1 MARPLRAAV
10 QVPLLV
16 EGPGPWK
23 ARILSFF
30 FSSENDCVAEL
41 EARSL
46 AARVLV
52 ERAASHSRPR
62 KGLLK
67 EKVLIACYGYIE
79 VYVIQ
84 KRS

>member
-1 MARPLRAAV
+1 MAHLSQADLQA
-10 QVPLLV
+10 PLLV

-23 ARILSFF
+23 ARILSFL

-46 AARVLV
+46 TARA
-52 ERAASHSRPR
+52 ERSASHSRPR

-67 EKVLIACYGYIE
+67 VKV
-79 VYVIQ
+79 
-84 KRS
+84 